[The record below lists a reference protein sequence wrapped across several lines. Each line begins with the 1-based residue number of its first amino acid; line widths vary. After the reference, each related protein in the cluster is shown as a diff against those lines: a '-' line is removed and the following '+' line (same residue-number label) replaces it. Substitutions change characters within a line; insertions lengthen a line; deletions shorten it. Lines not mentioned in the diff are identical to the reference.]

1 VFYLYQDWDIMTT
14 VIEFKEIVKNLFW
27 FLPYLFS
34 VKLNLRTFFYP
45 WKNLIKIKP
54 NTGGFSFAELGERL
68 SFNII
73 SRFIG
78 AMMRFFLLLAFVFAL
93 IFSIITIPVFYLIYI
108 IFSFFQV
115 NSRKEEEIRRR
126 KFKRRFIKTHCS
138 KEENEIEVRSFLNSY
153 FYKIDY
159 QRMWWKKD
167 NLDKIPPLAHDWA
180 RGYTLLLSQCSVE
193 IRTYNREIDKRVIGH
208 DEEMES
214 IEQIL
219 SMDREANVLLIGK
232 EDINKKD
239 LLLFLADK
247 IYRGQAKE
255 SLNYKKILQLNM
267 EVILNKYTDHKKR
280 ELLFEKLLT
289 EAINSK
295 NVILFIDN
303 LDRYVSS
310 ENNMVDLSLPLRK
323 LGKHHDLQII
333 ATTSPYSF
341 QKSIFPNEFVKNIF
355 VPINI
360 NEISKKHM
368 MELLLHEWF
377 AYEERYSLTINYGI
391 LKYIIE
397 KSDFYLTETTF
408 PEKAFRLLDRVC
420 VYARKKN
427 FDFVS
432 FDDVNHVL
440 EDMTNAPVT
449 LTSDIKN
456 KLLSLESDLKEKVLF
471 QEKAIE
477 KIASAMRRSFFL
489 LGRRTKPLASFLF
502 LGPTGVGKTYTAK
515 IIAKNFFGSE
525 KFLTR
530 FDMALYQ
537 NQDSVKDL
545 VGSSLDNEPGLLSAA
560 IRANPYG
567 VLLLDEIEKAHKDL
581 NNIFLTLLDE
591 GYFTDG
597 YGKRIDCK
605 NLLVVATSNAA
616 ADLIY
621 KKVDSKELI
630 DDNYIL
636 SYLIEKR
643 IFLPEFVNRFDG
655 MMIFESLDNDKIV
668 EIATLMLKGIKEDIK
683 KIYKL
688 DVEVR
693 PTTLIR
699 IVKNKYNM
707 VFGARNMERLL
718 AEEIQD
724 KVAKLVL
731 SDKTKEGDKIII

>member
-1 VFYLYQDWDIMTT
+1 MT
-14 VIEFKEIVKNLFW
+14 EFKEIIKNLYW

-34 VKLNLRTFFYP
+34 VKHNLKTFFYP
-45 WKNLIKIKP
+45 WKNLIKVKP
-54 NTGGFSFAELGERL
+54 NKAGFSLSEFGERL
-68 SFNII
+68 SFNLI

-78 AMMRFFLLLAFVFAL
+78 ATARFVLLLAFIFVFILFTIL
-93 IFSIITIPVFYLIYI
+93 IPFFYLIYI
-108 IFSFFQV
+108 IFSFYQA
-115 NSRKEEEIRRR
+115 NLRKDEEIKRR
-126 KFKRRFIKTHCS
+126 KFKDKFIKDHCL
-138 KEENEIEVRSFLNSY
+138 NEKNHIKVRNFLNNY
-153 FYKIDY
+153 FNKIDY
-159 QRMWWKKD
+159 QRMWWKRD
-167 NLDKIPPLAHDWA
+167 NLDKNPPLAHDWA
-180 RGYTLLLSQCSVE
+180 RGYTLLLSQCSAE
-193 IRTYNREIDKRVIGH
+193 IKTYNRDIDKRVIGH
-208 DEEMES
+208 DEEIES
-214 IEQIL
+214 VEQIL

-232 EDINKKD
+232 EGINKKD

-255 SLNYKKILQLNM
+255 NLNYKKILELNM
-267 EVILNKYTDHKKR
+267 EVILNKYTNHKKR
-280 ELLFEKLLT
+280 ELLFEKLLI
-289 EAINSK
+289 EAIESK

-303 LDRYVSS
+303 LDRYVSNG
-310 ENNMVDLSLPLRK
+310 NNMVDLSLPLHK

-333 ATTSPYSF
+333 ATASPYAY
-341 QKSIFPNEFVKNIF
+341 QKNIFSNEFIKNIF

-360 NEISKKHM
+360 NEISKSDM
-368 MELLLHEWF
+368 LTLLLHEWF
-377 AYEERYSLTINYGI
+377 AYQERYSLNIKYEI
-391 LKYIIE
+391 LEYIIE
-397 KSDFYLTETTF
+397 KSDFYFNEITF

-427 FDFVS
+427 FEFIT
-432 FDDVNHVL
+432 FDDVNKVL
-440 EDMTNAPVT
+440 EEMTNVPVT
-449 LTSDIKN
+449 LTNDIKK
-456 KLLSLESDLKEKVLF
+456 KLLNLEADLKEKVLF

-489 LGRRTKPLASFLF
+489 LGRRTKPLATFLF

-545 VGSSLDNEPGLLSAA
+545 IGSSINNEPGLLSAA

-597 YGKRIDCK
+597 YGKKIDCK
-605 NLLVVATSNAA
+605 NLVVIATSNAA

-621 KKVDSKELI
+621 KKVDSKEKI

-636 SYLIEKR
+636 NYLIEKQ
-643 IFLPEFVNRFDG
+643 IFSPEFVNRFDG
-655 MMIFESLDNDKIV
+655 MMMFESLDSDKIV
-668 EIATLMLKGIKEDIK
+668 EIATLMLVGIKKDIK

-688 DVEVR
+688 DIEVQPR
-693 PTTLIR
+693 TLIK
-699 IVKNKYNM
+699 IVKDQYNL

-718 AEEIQD
+718 SEEIQD
-724 KVAKLVL
+724 RVAKLVL
-731 SDKTKEGDKIII
+731 SEKTKEGDKIIL